1 MRRRRN
7 MRRISVGRL
16 MSEAAVEGSVTGA
29 GRMRSDATP
38 GAQLAN
44 AREALGWSVEQ
55 VADQLKLAPRQ
66 VLALEAGDYQVLPG
80 LATVRGFVR
89 AYAKLVKLDAAPL
102 VAMIGD
108 NDVPV
113 STLPPVRRDLAM
125 PFSEVRLPSMR
136 RRGMSAASWSILG
149 AVCLVLAVVVAAKMG
164 WLKPLSADLL
174 KHGSASAVSQSVPAA
189 SAVSAAAS
197 ASVSSVSS
205 PATEAA
211 ITPAPVS
218 GPNETTPV
226 PTALANAGPTP
237 NPVLVAAAT
246 PTPAALITPAP
257 LVTPVAIAPGATAT
271 TNTLVLKFRQD
282 CWVEVKKVNGNV
294 LLSRLM
300 KAGESETIAMN
311 DPVQLVLGNNTGV
324 EASLRGAPL
333 NLKTGPTNTTRLIVK

>member
-1 MRRRRN
+1 

-16 MSEAAVEGSVTGA
+16 MSEAATEGSVTGA

-44 AREALGWSVEQ
+44 AREVLGWSVEQ
-55 VADQLKLAPRQ
+55 VAEQLKLAPRQ

-136 RRGMSAASWSILG
+136 RRGMSAASWAVLG
-149 AVCLVLAVVVAAKMG
+149 AVCLVLAVGVAAKMG
-164 WLKPLSADLL
+164 WLKPLPADLL
-174 KHGSASAVSQSVPAA
+174 KQGSAQAVSSSTSAVSVA
-189 SAVSAAAS
+189 SAPALAS
-197 ASVSSVSS
+197 ATNATNPGN
-205 PATEAA
+205 PATDAFT
-211 ITPAPVS
+211 TPAPVVLS
-218 GPNETTPV
+218 GINETTPV
-226 PTALANAGPTP
+226 PAAQDNASATPDPALAA
-237 NPVLVAAAT
+237 PVSS
-246 PTPAALITPAP
+246 PTPAP
-257 LVTPVAIAPGATAT
+257 LVTPTPLVTPVAQPPVAASSNA
-271 TNTLVLKFRQD
+271 LVLKFRQD

-300 KAGESETIAMN
+300 KAGESETIAMT
-311 DPVQLVLGNNTGV
+311 DPVQLVLGNNLGV

-333 NLKTGPTNTTRLIVK
+333 NLRTGPTNTTRLIVK